1 LGGWQVAWRLG
12 LMRIRTA
19 RTPDATQE
27 CAPVQ
32 IDAVAVELTH
42 RARPLTDLTFRVT
55 DIVGGLPNPSEREAA
70 NP

>member
-1 LGGWQVAWRLG
+1 
-12 LMRIRTA
+12 MRIRTA

-55 DIVGGLPNPSEREAA
+55 DIVGGLPNPSERGG
-70 NP
+70 